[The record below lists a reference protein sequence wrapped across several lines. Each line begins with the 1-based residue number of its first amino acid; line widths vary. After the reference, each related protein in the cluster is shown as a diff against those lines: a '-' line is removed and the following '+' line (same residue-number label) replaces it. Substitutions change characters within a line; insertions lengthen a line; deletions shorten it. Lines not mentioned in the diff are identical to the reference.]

1 VERERDIACFGFSG
15 TMIYWGICP
24 FNFTLKL
31 NQPAGVP
38 ATDVAAQINF
48 NIKLKYEQERLQM
61 TSHEGVGTPFNFHVK
76 LECAPTSVGMLFSTS
91 INFYIKLKCAATSV
105 NGVGGA

>member
-38 ATDVAAQINF
+38 STDVAAQINF

-76 LECAPTSVGMLFSTS
+76 L
-91 INFYIKLKCAATSV
+91 NCAATSV
-105 NGVGGA
+105 NGMVAEVIWESRLPPIPSPGA